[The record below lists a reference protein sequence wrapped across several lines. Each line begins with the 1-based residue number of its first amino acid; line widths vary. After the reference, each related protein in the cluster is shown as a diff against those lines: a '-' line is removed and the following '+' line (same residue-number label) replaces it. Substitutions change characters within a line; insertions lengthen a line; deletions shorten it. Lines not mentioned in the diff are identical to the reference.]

1 MSQQPRQVP
10 THASSPSNS
19 TSRRTT
25 SGGGTSIRLS
35 SQAPP
40 QQQPPSTLAPRSLL
54 PSPHFEDDPIVASH
68 QQYSK
73 RASLTLHDPEYSEH
87 AVTESEHCS
96 HGLGSAHP
104 QTAAESIPSFQPFFT
119 LIEDSV
125 TSEHYHPTVHY
136 IFADDDTDMITEAAL
151 RSLEILDPSQRVG
164 SHGQFQSQGHNAGHE
179 DSSLTTSRLPP
190 PIAGMREHYIVLDV
204 HPQVRPPSAVQQED
218 NPGTATSAL
227 TYEVSSAH
235 SLSAEWQVL
244 RTSIS
249 TAPTIGDNA
258 SSEDEGLMLR
268 IEGRGNTPGNT
279 VGSDKG
285 KGKDTDAEREKE
297 RETLE
302 EMIERFQRRLEDV
315 RMVIEAA
322 GGGTSRLSPGDGAAG
337 ED

>member
-10 THASSPSNS
+10 SHSSSPSKS
-19 TSRRTT
+19 SSRRTT
-25 SGGGTSIRLS
+25 SGGGGTSTRPI
-35 SQAPP
+35 SQPP
-40 QQQPPSTLAPRSLL
+40 QQQPSSTTAPRSLL

-73 RASLTLHDPEYSEH
+73 RPNLTLNDPEYSEH
-87 AVTESEHCS
+87 AVAESEHCS

-104 QTAAESIPSFQPFFT
+104 QPAESIPSFQPFFT

-125 TSEHYHPTVHY
+125 TTEHYHPTVHY

-151 RSLEILDPSQRVG
+151 RSLEVLDPSQRAVG
-164 SHGQFQSQGHNAGHE
+164 THGQSQTQGHDADHGDSLNA
-179 DSSLTTSRLPP
+179 SRLPP
-190 PIAGMREHYIVLDV
+190 PVAGMREHYIVLDV
-204 HPQVRPPSAVQQED
+204 QSQAQPPPSAQQED
-218 NPGTATSAL
+218 NSGTAASAF

-249 TAPTIGDNA
+249 TAPTIGDNPSA
-258 SSEDEGLMLR
+258 EDEGLMLR
-268 IEGRGNTPGNT
+268 IEGRGNTPGNIM
-279 VGSDKG
+279 GNERG
-285 KGKDTDAEREKE
+285 KGKDADAEKEKE
-297 RETLE
+297 KETLE

-315 RMVIEAA
+315 RMVIEA
-322 GGGTSRLSPGDGAAG
+322 GGGTSGLNIGDGAGG